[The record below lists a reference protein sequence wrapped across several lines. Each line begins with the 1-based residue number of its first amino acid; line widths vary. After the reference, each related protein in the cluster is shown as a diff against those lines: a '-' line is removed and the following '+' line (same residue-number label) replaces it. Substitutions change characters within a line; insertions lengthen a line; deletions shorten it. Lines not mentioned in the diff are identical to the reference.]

1 MKRLAPV
8 LALLLSGAAWLVA
21 QEAPLLSVLP
31 RAEQV
36 RQRELRADLQ
46 MIRKNYGQAIELYQ
60 QALQFSPDNAV
71 LLNKIGIAYHQL
83 TQLTEAQK
91 YYERATRA
99 QPAYAQAWN
108 NLGTVYYARKNYRR
122 AIRHYERALKEDP
135 TQAAVHGNLGT
146 ALFARQQYT
155 RALEEFHQALLLNP
169 DVFQQRS
176 PFGVLMQDYSVKD
189 RARFHYLLAKSLA
202 SLGQVERALFFLRR
216 ALEDGYPIK
225 EAKNDSAFDLVR
237 EDRRFQELFKS
248 PPPPIQP

>member
-1 MKRLAPV
+1 MNVIRPLSAFF
-8 LALLLSGAAWLVA
+8 LSGVVWLGA

-31 RAEQV
+31 RAEEV

-60 QALQFSPDNAV
+60 QALRFSPENAV
-71 LLNKIGIAYHQL
+71 LLNKIGIAYHQSA
-83 TQLTEAQK
+83 QLAEAQK
-91 YYERATRA
+91 YYEHATRA

-146 ALFARQQYT
+146 ALFARRQYA
-155 RALEEFHQALLLNP
+155 RALAEFQQALLLNP
-169 DVFQQRS
+169 EIFQQRS

-202 SLGQVERALFFLRR
+202 SLGRVERALFYLRR
-216 ALEDGYPIK
+216 AREDGYAIK
-225 EAKNDSAFDLVR
+225 EAQGDAAFDLVR
-237 EDRRFQELFKS
+237 EDRRFQELFQ
-248 PPPPIQP
+248 PPPAASRP